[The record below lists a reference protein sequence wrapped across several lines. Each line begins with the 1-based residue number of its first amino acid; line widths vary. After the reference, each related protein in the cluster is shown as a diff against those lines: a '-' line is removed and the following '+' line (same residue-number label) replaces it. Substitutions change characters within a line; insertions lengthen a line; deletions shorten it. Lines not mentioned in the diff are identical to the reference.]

1 MAYKLKFMKKYIIS
15 IILSVISFSIYAQQ
29 EAFTMKLDTKTH
41 RFVESSVGV
50 DGSLNY
56 MFKNKNELE
65 VIWLKGAKRN
75 STIVSEV
82 KNLKK
87 LKMLG
92 MVADSTNLSIYFY
105 DTPTKLITQ
114 IAINKS
120 TGSFVVTP
128 INVLTKADVLLKGFE
143 MDGVFYI
150 MWVPFGQNI
159 LKFAAYKQ
167 GQFVVNQ
174 EYNIEFKYFW
184 DALIASGN
192 DTPQDSKYGVVNI
205 SEVDNSLPN
214 SVINTA
220 VYQKVYHYNHKF
232 YITCEEPTTTHL
244 IVIDPVFRTNDYRK
258 LNFKLENESNKAKGN
273 SFLINNRLLR
283 LTAST
288 EQINLCVVDLDSF
301 TLVKNHNIYANQPLD
316 LKNSPIFSE
325 TNGRLDNEIPTTKE
339 FFNDMV
345 DGNPSI
351 VANNMGDNLIEVA
364 IGSHNVSQQFNQMMG
379 SSMAPSMMMYGVG
392 WGFGYNPYMF
402 PGRGYA
408 PSYSVTT
415 INNTQYFK
423 SLFDNAK
430 FNHLTGLL
438 NKNVVEKIRD
448 FERAN
453 FGTSAPDLH
462 VVYSYGNKIHYGYYI
477 DKSNLFVVR
486 EFSK

>member
-1 MAYKLKFMKKYIIS
+1 MKKYIIA
-15 IILSVISFSIYAQQ
+15 ILFSVISVSIYAQQ

-41 RFVESSVGV
+41 RFVASIVGV

-56 MFKNKNELE
+56 MFKNKNEIE
-65 VIWLKGAKRN
+65 VIWIKGTKRN
-75 STIVSEV
+75 SAIVSEV

-87 LKMLG
+87 FKMLG
-92 MVADSTNLSIYFY
+92 MVADSANISLYFY

-114 IAINKS
+114 IAINKT

-150 MWVPFGQNI
+150 MWVPYGQNI
-159 LKFAAYKQ
+159 IKFSAYKQ

-192 DTPQDSKYGVVNI
+192 DTPQDAKFGVANI
-205 SEVDNSLPN
+205 SEIDNSLPN

-220 VYQKVYHYNHKF
+220 VYQKLYHFNHKF
-232 YITCEEPTTTHL
+232 YITCEEPSTTHL

-258 LNFKLENESNKAKGN
+258 LNFKLENESGKIKGN

-283 LTAST
+283 LTASS

-301 TLVKNHNIYANQPLD
+301 TLVKNHNMYANQPLD
-316 LKNSPIFSE
+316 LKNSPIFNE
-325 TNGRLDNEIPTTKE
+325 INGKLDSEIPTTKE
-339 FFNDMV
+339 FFSEMTN
-345 DGNPSI
+345 GNPTI
-351 VANNMGDNLIEVA
+351 VANNMGDGLLEVA
-364 IGSHNVSQQFNQMMG
+364 IGSHEVSQQINPVVGPNISPFMMT
-379 SSMAPSMMMYGVG
+379 YGVG
-392 WGFGYNPYMF
+392 WGLGYNAYMY
-402 PGRGYA
+402 PGWGYT
-408 PSYSVTT
+408 PSYTSTMVNSTL
-415 INNTQYFK
+415 YFK

-430 FNHLTGLL
+430 FDHLTGLL
-438 NKNVVEKIRD
+438 NKNVLDKIRD

-453 FGTSAPDLH
+453 FGTTPPDLH